1 MSDET
6 AVAQEQAEVAQEQAA
21 EQTSPEQPAEET
33 TEQPAETVVE
43 VAPAR
48 LLISN
53 IGKLYIQE
61 QNETVFDIQAL
72 FYVGD
77 DLIEERRFNYPL
89 VTTIEELKSNLAQ
102 ELATYNTD
110 RQQAAQ
116 NKASDEANKVADET
130 IDALTGSEILPDGEV
145 KPGQTVGEVV
155 SAVTEGENAS

>member
-6 AVAQEQAEVAQEQAA
+6 AVAEEQAEIAQEQAA
-21 EQTSPEQPAEET
+21 EQTSPEEPAT
-33 TEQPAETVVE
+33 PVVE

-53 IGKLYIQE
+53 IGKFFIQE

-89 VTTIEELKSNLAQ
+89 TTTIEELKSNLAQ
-102 ELATYNTD
+102 ELATYNSD

-116 NKASDEANKVADET
+116 NKAADETNRVADEAIT
-130 IDALTGSEILPDGEV
+130 ALTGSEITPDREV
-145 KPGQTVGEVV
+145 KPGQTVGEAV
-155 SAVTEGENAS
+155 SAVSEGENAT